1 MNSLERFTGCM
12 LGGATGDALGYII
25 EFDDLKSIHKK
36 YGPYGLRTILK
47 LEANGRKGV
56 ISDDTQMTLFT
67 ADGLLWADY
76 DDIEPQEGI
85 YRSYMRWYYTKTD
98 RIIKPEQTS
107 WMKQQDHEKNW
118 GYDMM
123 GDESLFV
130 RRAPGKTCLTAL
142 ASGNCYG
149 TKNSANNSKGSS
161 SVMRAAPVG
170 LFYAGDPDKAFAVGC
185 QSGSLT
191 HGNPMAW
198 MAAGTLSAIISFL
211 ADGKEMSDALSGALR
226 ILQEHENSTGLLK
239 SILAAVDE
247 AVTDRNPVR
256 SMKKIG
262 AGWSA
267 DEAMALA
274 IYCVLKTKS
283 IKDAVIMACN
293 QDGDSD
299 TCGAISGNITGAM
312 YGSKTIPKSWL
323 SNLECKELLEK
334 MAQCMYTKVVP
345 EVEEVSAM

>member
-1 MNSLERFTGCM
+1 MDNLERFTGCM

-25 EFDDLKSIHKK
+25 EFDDLKTIHKK

-47 LEANGRKGV
+47 LESNGRKGV
-56 ISDDTQMTLFT
+56 ISDDTQMSLFT
-67 ADGLLWADY
+67 ADGLLWADH
-76 DDIEPQEGI
+76 DDVNPREGI
-85 YRSYMRWYYTKTD
+85 YRSYMRWYYTQTD
-98 RIIKPEQTS
+98 RIIKPEQMG

-123 GDESLFV
+123 GDSDLFV
-130 RRAPGKTCLTAL
+130 RRAPGRTCLTAL
-142 ASGNCYG
+142 ASGHCYD
-149 TKNSANNSKGSS
+149 TEHSANDSKGSS

-170 LFYAGDPDKAFAVGC
+170 LFYAGDPEKAFEVGC

-191 HGNPMAW
+191 HGNPVAW
-198 MAAGTLSAIISFL
+198 LSSGTMSAIISIL
-211 ADGKEMSDALSGALR
+211 AEGKEIGGALSGALR
-226 ILQEHENSTGLLK
+226 ILQEHEGSAGLLK
-239 SILAAVDE
+239 TVLRAVDE

-262 AGWSA
+262 PGWAA
-267 DEAMALA
+267 DEAIALA
-274 IYCVLKTKS
+274 VYCVLKTSS

-299 TCGAISGNITGAM
+299 TCGAICGNITGTM

-323 SNLECKELLEK
+323 NHLECKDLLEK
-334 MAQCMYTKVVP
+334 MAQCMHDKAAPGKIEVVQN
-345 EVEEVSAM
+345 